1 MSLGAQA
8 AQGPRRAA
16 FASFESHPANQV
28 SDAPPPNQEGQQAHQ
43 GQVRRLGTQT
53 EDTCLQSRYS
63 SSLSL
68 HLGALSLSLPLSP
81 LSLIISRSL
90 SHTISLSRSISVF
103 VSVSLCLSL
112 SLSLCF
118 ICFSLSPSLSLS
130 LSSLKHFLSLPLLLP
145 RADFLSRA
153 LFHPV
158 HPRMP
163 SSWRNAS
170 TKPSSR
176 FPRFMISSAA
186 WRTLWTR
193 SETTA
198 EPRSHLFRIIV
209 GE

>member
-28 SDAPPPNQEGQQAHQ
+28 SDAPPPSQEGQQAHQ

-68 HLGALSLSLPLSP
+68 HLGALSLSLSP

-103 VSVSLCLSL
+103 VSVSLCLSVSL
-112 SLSLCF
+112 SLSLYVLYV
-118 ICFSLSPSLSLS
+118 SLSLSLSLS

>member
-68 HLGALSLSLPLSP
+68 HLGALSLSLSL
-81 LSLIISRSL
+81 LSLSSSLDL
-90 SHTISLSRSISVF
+90 SHTLSLFLAPS
-103 VSVSLCLSL
+103 LSL
-112 SLSLCF
+112 SLSLCV
-118 ICFSLSPSLSLS
+118 SLSLSLFMFYMFLSLSLSLS